1 MILEYIVLFF
11 LNFGNETRGV
21 LLFWYSQEGSAAS
34 PEKMVY
40 IQNVDE
46 EGYLPEIY

>member
-1 MILEYIVLFF
+1 MKLEEYCYFD
-11 LNFGNETRGV
+11 TK
-21 LLFWYSQEGSAAS
+21 QEGSAAS